1 MIVDLSHAYR
11 SGMQV
16 YPGTPEVFIETT
28 NPGPWKCLGLHLST
42 HAGTHID
49 APSHFDPPGGATID
63 QFPLERFVGPGVVY
77 HVSPVDDDQPIR
89 LENLSPEFPLQ
100 DQSNLFLILRTGWDQ
115 YWGSER
121 YMRNPY
127 LAPELAQAIADTG
140 VSLIGIDLINAD
152 GISRPTGEAHRIL
165 FLQGIPIVEN
175 LTNLDQLEAGRVYQ
189 FCFAPLLIPGGDG
202 APTRA
207 LAWTQT

>member
-140 VSLIGIDLINAD
+140 GVGDLTTGSGSTTTGLSAHEISQSSIATSAGSTGQMRVLGLENLAD
-152 GISRPTGEAHRIL
+152 GSNAI
-165 FLQGIPIVEN
+165 
-175 LTNLDQLEAGRVYQ
+175 
-189 FCFAPLLIPGGDG
+189 G
-202 APTRA
+202 AAANVRCIINEHVFTTARGV
-207 LAWTQT
+207 